1 MLWVIGAARKFEIS
15 GTKRDIILRINGFFD
30 PTKLTSQRDKRIVSS
45 GVLVNVFALTISSV
59 VAIKL
64 DSEPMIVLLRADLV
78 ETNGHLQ
85 DRLDA
90 H

>member
-1 MLWVIGAARKFEIS
+1 M
-15 GTKRDIILRINGFFD
+15 
-30 PTKLTSQRDKRIVSS
+30 
-45 GVLVNVFALTISSV
+45 
-59 VAIKL
+59 IKL

-85 DRLDA
+85 DRLGT